1 VPILVF
7 LALGT
12 LIVFGAI
19 WYTSTMTGLTFQRDD
34 LKNYVDSS
42 RVTDSQEEAQTLKF
56 AVTEMQTRASEIRD
70 TLYNLSTYPDL
81 YGEQFDSIF
90 EFAGD
95 DIELS
100 GYAYDRETGTL
111 SFTAVTPRVSRMPY
125 FVQSLRNSGLFSDV
139 QYQGYVMG
147 THTETGAPVCSST
160 TDTTVNPVITVTEYR
175 YEVTCRVVTPTPAL
189 PPVAT
194 DEAAAEDAAATE
206 GGGEE
211 PAEGGE

>member
-1 VPILVF
+1 VIIVPILVF
-7 LALGT
+7 LALGA

-19 WYTSTMTGLTFQRDD
+19 WYTSTMASLTLQRDD
-34 LKNYVDSS
+34 LKNYVESS
-42 RVTDSQEEAQTLKF
+42 RVTDSQDEAQALKF
-56 AVTEMQTRASEIRD
+56 AVTEMQTHAGEVKD
-70 TLYNLSTYPDL
+70 TLYNLSSYPDL
-81 YGEQFDSIF
+81 YGEQFEAIF

-111 SFTAVTPRVSRMPY
+111 SFTAVTPLVSRMPY

-147 THTETGAPVCSST
+147 THTETGAPVFSPT

-175 YEVTCRVVTPTPAL
+175 YEVTCRVSAPTPAL
-189 PPVAT
+189 PPVET
-194 DEAAAEDAAATE
+194 DEAEAAAED
-206 GGGEE
+206 GGEE
-211 PAEGGE
+211 SEEGGE